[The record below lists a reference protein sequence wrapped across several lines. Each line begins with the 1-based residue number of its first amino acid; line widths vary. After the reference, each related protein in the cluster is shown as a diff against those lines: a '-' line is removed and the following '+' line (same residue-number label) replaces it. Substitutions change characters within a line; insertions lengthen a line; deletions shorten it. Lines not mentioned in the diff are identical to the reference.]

1 NSCNDGV
8 SVTFM
13 RPVCPTR
20 LTESNQSPSHS
31 LNLISR
37 PSLHFSPDVLPD
49 AEFEDFFGAAD
60 HLDRRQVSRRRRVG
74 VSVDF
79 ALLASIGVAVQTW
92 TSLIVVIRTI
102 ETTYEIKTATIRTRS
117 SRRGWPPASKVPEMD
132 RRH

>member
-1 NSCNDGV
+1 SNVRGRTEN
-8 SVTFM
+8 
-13 RPVCPTR
+13 
-20 LTESNQSPSHS
+20 LTGLYHYTTQTNQV
-31 LNLISR
+31 N
-37 PSLHFSPDVLPD
+37 LHFSPDVLPD